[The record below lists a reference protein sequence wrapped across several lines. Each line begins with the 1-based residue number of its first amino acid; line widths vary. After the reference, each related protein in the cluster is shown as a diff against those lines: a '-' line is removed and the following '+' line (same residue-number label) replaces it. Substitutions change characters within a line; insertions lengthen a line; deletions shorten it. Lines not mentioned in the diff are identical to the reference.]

1 MRQQPKIGII
11 QNSPLTAD
19 FSGNIRQIIQGYREC
34 ADHGADLVI
43 APAYGLSGAQLK
55 DLANRSSFLH
65 QINDALEY
73 LAQEV
78 SGPPL
83 LVASYISVNDLFLA
97 DYEDEDNGDFDV
109 TPTLATD
116 ENQGLLVPFLIEP
129 GDITELE
136 DSEVVYVAGMK
147 VYIDLHDEEIGLE
160 DLTPDLIVHMGTC
173 PWYATSAKEFEERH
187 RFEASENAI
196 PVVSVKH
203 VGASNGV
210 IYGGGS
216 AIYLPNGMVQTRL
229 PFFTPMAKVCT
240 IDGTITAK
248 SLPSEVELLSEAL
261 IIGIRDTV
269 KNSGYEGVCF
279 NLNSPYAELL
289 AVLSAKALGSDKVYT
304 LNFSE
309 QESTVS
315 TLGVNVKNIRLN
327 DVCKDIADSIE
338 EQKDQDL
345 EKRIQNTT
353 LITYADA
360 NGLMPLT
367 AITRHDIMTGNF
379 VLYGNAGGYLAP
391 LGNLYA
397 MDAYLLSTYYK
408 EQYPALFGTL
418 QQPAS
423 PEQDRII
430 HELADKNIGA
440 SSLLHDH
447 LCPFEENSVR
457 SIQRRIISSALK
469 RTMLPVVL
477 QVDKPRERMDIPFHH
492 RLND

>member
-1 MRQQPKIGII
+1 MRKQPKIGII

-34 ADHGADLVI
+34 ADHGADLII
-43 APAYGLSGAQLK
+43 APAFGLSGAQLK
-55 DLANRSSFLH
+55 DLANRTSFLH

-73 LAQEV
+73 MSQEV

-83 LVASYISVNDLFLA
+83 LMASYISMHDLFMA
-97 DYEDEDNGDFDV
+97 DFEDDEEIVFASEG
-109 TPTLATD
+109 TLSTD
-116 ENQGLLVPFLIEP
+116 ENKGLLVPFLIEP

-136 DSEVVYVAGMK
+136 DSEMVYVNGMK
-147 VYIDLHDEEIGLE
+147 VYVDLHDDNVVIDDME
-160 DLTPDLIVHMGTC
+160 PDLIVHLGTC
-173 PWYATSAKEFEERH
+173 PWYATSAQEFEARH
-187 RFEASENAI
+187 RFEAQENEV
-196 PVVSVKH
+196 PVISVKH

-216 AIYLPNGMVQTRL
+216 AIYLPNGKTQTRL

-248 SLPSEVELLSEAL
+248 SLPSEEELLSEAL
-261 IIGIRDTV
+261 ITGIRDTV
-269 KNSGYEGVCF
+269 KHSGYEGVCF
-279 NLNSPYAELL
+279 DLDSPYSELM
-289 AVLSAKALGSDKVYT
+289 AILSAKALGSDKVYA
-304 LNFSE
+304 LNFSKK
-309 QESTVS
+309 ESAIAS
-315 TLGVNVKNIRLN
+315 LGVSVKNIQLN
-327 DVCKDIADSIE
+327 DICKGIADSLDE
-338 EQKDQDL
+338 AQDQDL

-353 LITYADA
+353 LITYADS

-367 AITRHDIMTGNF
+367 SITRHDIMTGNF

-391 LGNLYA
+391 LGNLYT
-397 MDAYLLSTYYK
+397 MDAYLLCTYYK

-418 QQPAS
+418 QEPSS

-440 SSLLHDH
+440 SSLLNDH
-447 LCPFEENSVR
+447 MCPFEENSIR
-457 SIQRRIISSALK
+457 SVQRRMISSALK

-477 QVDKPRERMDIPFHH
+477 QVAKPKERMDIPFHH